1 MSYLL
6 CDAIGFGVTTDGVT
20 TFINAS
26 SLDLR
31 YKPVNKP
38 VIFDLPLPAGVSK
51 LWIWIFFSPYKNDDA
66 VHLIQFVQYL
76 MHWLRAKSRLLTLSL
91 SGLEHFVVPL
101 AESYLKWI
109 CLIHP
114 SLCCSM
120 QRGLSAVT
128 SMQFAYRPDS
138 QTLANQSVSFKSF
151 ENDKAQNQWSSVL
164 MIFCE
169 SYWPT

>member
-51 LWIWIFFSPYKNDDA
+51 L
-66 VHLIQFVQYL
+66 
-76 MHWLRAKSRLLTLSL
+76 
-91 SGLEHFVVPL
+91 
-101 AESYLKWI
+101 
-109 CLIHP
+109 
-114 SLCCSM
+114 
-120 QRGLSAVT
+120 
-128 SMQFAYRPDS
+128 
-138 QTLANQSVSFKSF
+138 
-151 ENDKAQNQWSSVL
+151 
-164 MIFCE
+164 
-169 SYWPT
+169 